1 MSSSDIY
8 EQLRPLLRP
17 ATVAVIGASRSPE
30 KIGYQVLKNLIDGG
44 FPRDR
49 VFPVNPN
56 ATEIL
61 GLKCYPS
68 VKDVPAPVDLAV
80 IVVPAKIVPVVLRD
94 CAEKGVKAVAVIS
107 AGFKE
112 VGNVEAEL
120 ELVKIAKSA
129 GMRLL
134 GPNIVGV
141 CDTVERVN
149 ASFCQGLPLRG
160 EIAFITQSGALAI
173 GLVGWTVLK
182 KIGLSDLVSIGNKA
196 DVDEVDL
203 MEFFAEDP
211 HTKVITIYL
220 EGTNDGRRFLEV
232 ARRVTRRKPVVVL
245 KAGKTER
252 TVAAIRSHTGSLAG
266 SDVAYDAAFKQA
278 GVLRASNFIELFNW
292 AVALAKA
299 PLPEGENVLII
310 TNGGGAGVMA
320 TDAASEC
327 GLRLMDVPADL
338 AERLRKYMP
347 PFGSTLNP
355 VDLTGMATRE
365 WYEGALRT
373 ALEDPRVHAVV
384 VLYCHTAITS
394 PEDVADGL
402 ISAYRASRARKP
414 VVAAFIGGIECER
427 AYQKLT
433 EAGIPAY
440 ASPEEAV
447 SALGAIY
454 RYARYLRR
462 PERTYPEVEVDY
474 ERAKAVISQALAE
487 GRRALTPAEAADVA
501 VAYGIPVPKKP
512 IVTSEDEAVKAAEEV
527 GYPVVLEVES
537 PQIIHKTEVGGIK
550 VGLKSP
556 EEVRA
561 AYREMLESV
570 RRHAPEATIRG
581 VIVRRMIPQGKEV
594 IIGMHRDPVFGPLI
608 MFGSGGVLVELI
620 RDVSFRVA
628 PVSVEEAQEMIEE
641 TKAYRLLKGFRGE
654 PECDVEAVR
663 DVILR
668 VSKLALD
675 FPEVTD
681 VDVNPLFVYER
692 GQGCMAVDV
701 KVMLRPSSEAGGS

>member
-1 MSSSDIY
+1 MESKGSY

-17 ATVAVIGASRSPE
+17 ATVAIIGASRSPE
-30 KIGYQVLKNLIDGG
+30 KIGYQVLKNLLDGG
-44 FPRDR
+44 FPPDK
-49 VFPVNPN
+49 VFPVNPK

-68 VKDVPAPVDLAV
+68 VKDVPIDVDLAV
-80 IVVPAKIVPVVLRD
+80 IVVPAKIVPLVLKD
-94 CAEKGVKAVAVIS
+94 CAEKGVKAVAIIS

-120 ELVKIAKSA
+120 ELVKIARSA

-141 CDTVERVN
+141 CDTVESVN
-149 ASFCQGLPLRG
+149 ASFCQGLPLKG

-196 DVDEVDL
+196 DVNEVDL

-211 HTKVITIYL
+211 YTKVITIYL
-220 EGTNDGRRFLEV
+220 EGTDDGRRFLEV
-232 ARRVTRRKPVVVL
+232 SKRVTRRKPVIVL

-252 TVAAIRSHTGSLAG
+252 TIAAIKSHTGSLAG
-266 SDVAYDAAFKQA
+266 SDVAYSAAFKQA

-299 PLPEGENVLII
+299 PLPRGENVIII

-327 GLRLMDVPADL
+327 GLKLMDIPADL
-338 AERLRKYMP
+338 AEKLRRFMP

-365 WYEGALRT
+365 WYQGALQV
-373 ALEDPRVHAVV
+373 ALEDPRVDAVI

-394 PEDVADGL
+394 PLDIADGL
-402 ISAYRASRARKP
+402 IEAYRATGAKKP
-414 VVAAFIGGIECER
+414 VVAAFIGGVECEE

-454 RYARYLRR
+454 QYARYLRK
-462 PERTYPEVEVDY
+462 PERTYPSMEVDRNKAAKIIH
-474 ERAKAVISQALAE
+474 RALSE
-487 GRRALTPAEAADVA
+487 GRRALSPAEAAEVA
-501 VAYGIPVPKKP
+501 LAYGIPVPEKP
-512 IVTSEDEAVKAAEEV
+512 LVTSEEEAVKVAEEL

-550 VGLKSP
+550 VNIKSSD
-556 EEVRA
+556 EVVK
-561 AYREMLESV
+561 AYREILDSV
-570 RRHAPEATIRG
+570 KKLAPEASIRG
-581 VIVRRMIPQGKEV
+581 IIVRKMIPQGKEV
-594 IIGMHRDPVFGPLI
+594 IVGMHRDPVFGPVI
-608 MFGSGGVLVELI
+608 MFGAGGILVELM

-628 PVSVEEAQEMIEE
+628 PVSLEEAEEMIKE
-641 TKAYRLLKGFRGE
+641 TRIHALLKGFRGE
-654 PECDVEAVR
+654 PESDIESIK

-668 VSKLALD
+668 VSRLALD
-675 FPEVTD
+675 FPEISD
-681 VDVNPLFVYER
+681 IDVNPLFVYEK
-692 GQGCMAVDV
+692 GKGCTAVDV
-701 KVMLRPSSEAGGS
+701 KIMIQK

>member
-1 MSSSDIY
+1 LEKKSTY

-30 KIGYQVLKNLIDGG
+30 KIGYQVLKNLLDGG
-44 FPRDR
+44 YPPDK
-49 VFPVNPN
+49 VFPINPK
-56 ATEIL
+56 ATQIL

-68 VKDVPAPVDLAV
+68 VKDVPVPVDLAV
-80 IVVPAKIVPVVLRD
+80 IVVPARIVPIVLKD
-94 CAEKGVKAVAVIS
+94 CAKKKVKAVAIIS

-120 ELVKIAKSA
+120 ELVKIARSA

-141 CDTVERVN
+141 CDTVEGVN
-149 ASFCQGLPLRG
+149 ASFCQGLPLKG

-196 DVDEVDL
+196 DVNEIDL

-211 HTKVITIYL
+211 YTKVITIYL
-220 EGTNDGRRFLEV
+220 EGTDDGRRFLEV
-232 ARRVTRRKPVVVL
+232 AKKVTKCKPVIVL

-252 TVAAIRSHTGSLAG
+252 TVAAIKSHTGSLAG
-266 SDVAYDAAFKQA
+266 SDIAYDAAFKQS

-299 PLPEGENVLII
+299 PLPRGENVIII

-320 TDAASEC
+320 TDAASEY
-327 GLRLMDVPADL
+327 GLKLMDIPRDL
-338 AERLRKYMP
+338 AEKLRKFMP

-365 WYEGALRT
+365 WYEGALRV
-373 ALEDPRVHAVV
+373 ALEDHRVDAVV

-394 PEDVADGL
+394 PLDIADGL
-402 ISAYRASRARKP
+402 ITAYKATGARKP
-414 VVAAFIGGIECER
+414 VVAAFIGGIECEK

-433 EAGIPAY
+433 KAGIPAY

-454 RYARYLRR
+454 QYARYLRK
-462 PERTYPEVEVDY
+462 PKRTYPTIKVDR
-474 ERAKAVISQALAE
+474 ERVAKLIYGALKE
-487 GRRALTPAEAADVA
+487 GRRALSPAEAAEVA
-501 VAYGIPVPKKP
+501 LAYGIPVPEKP
-512 IVTSEDEAVKAAEEV
+512 LAKSEEEAVV
-527 GYPVVLEVES
+527 ISNRLGYPVVLEVES

-550 VGLKSP
+550 LNIKDAEG
-556 EEVRA
+556 VRK
-561 AYREMLESV
+561 AYREILESV
-570 RRHAPEATIRG
+570 RKLAPEATIKG
-581 VIVRRMIPQGKEV
+581 VIVRKMIPQGKEV
-594 IIGMHRDPVFGPLI
+594 IVGMHRDPVFGPVI
-608 MFGSGGVLVELI
+608 MFGAGGILVELMK
-620 RDVSFRVA
+620 DVSFRIA
-628 PVSVEEAQEMIEE
+628 PVSMEDAEEMMKE
-641 TKAYRLLKGFRGE
+641 TKVYALLKGFRGE
-654 PECDVEAVR
+654 SESDIESVKE
-663 DVILR
+663 VILR

-675 FPEVTD
+675 FPEISD
-681 VDVNPLFVYER
+681 IDVNPLFTYEK
-692 GQGCMAVDV
+692 GKGCIAVDV
-701 KVMLRPSSEAGGS
+701 KIMMQR